1 MVDFDKE
8 GRSVV
13 AFDGSCGA
21 LLTSGGI
28 EHGVRAL
35 AGARIGGRAGGHFAA
50 HKCSR
55 WLVGISIGIGIGV
68 DVQTEGS
75 SSQAG
80 NASRSCVLHHAFG
93 RHHWT
98 VVHVR

>member
-28 EHGVRAL
+28 EHGVRVL
-35 AGARIGGRAGGHFAA
+35 VGARIGGRAGGHFAA
-50 HKCSR
+50 QKCSR
-55 WLVGISIGIGIGV
+55 GLVGISIGIGV
-68 DVQTEGS
+68 DVQAEGS

-80 NASRSCVLHHAFG
+80 NAPRSCVLHHAFG